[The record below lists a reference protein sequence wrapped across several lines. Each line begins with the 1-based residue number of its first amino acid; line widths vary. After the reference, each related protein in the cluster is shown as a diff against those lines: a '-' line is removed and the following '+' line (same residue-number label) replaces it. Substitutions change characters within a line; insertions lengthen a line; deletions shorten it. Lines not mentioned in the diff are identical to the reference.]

1 MCICCS
7 VNYPIILVA
16 VCTSTFKDLID
27 TWNLKES
34 HTNYSNCNFM
44 CTDHWLV
51 SYYAYS
57 YTVCIK
63 SIGYCLCAWYYNKL
77 VQISWISTRD
87 FTCWILYKKLW
98 YDTLADGWVETKHQ
112 RTALVDITFAV
123 TVKMFSVSYVTSSN
137 AVASKLAT
145 FVHNSP
151 SVVNTCVYWST
162 CLTVLTGHST
172 AASISDRWPEEIVL
186 LKIVFVGRTIST

>member
-1 MCICCS
+1 MCKCCS
-7 VNYPIILVA
+7 VNYPIILVT
-16 VCTSTFKDLID
+16 VYTSTFKDLVD
-27 TWNLKES
+27 TWKLKES
-34 HTNYSNCNFM
+34 HTNYSNYNFM

-57 YTVCIK
+57 YTVCFEP
-63 SIGYCLCAWYYNKL
+63 IGYCLCTWYSNKL

-87 FTCWILYKKLW
+87 FMPWILYIKLW
-98 YDTLADGWVETKHQ
+98 YDTLADIWVEFKHRRATQ
-112 RTALVDITFAV
+112 VDITFAAA
-123 TVKMFSVSYVTSSN
+123 VKMFSVSYVTSSD

-151 SVVNTCVYWST
+151 SVVDTCVYWST
-162 CLTVLTGHST
+162 WFTVLTGHST
-172 AASISDRWPEEIVL
+172 AAPISDRWPEEIVL